1 MDKRRKFG
9 NQGEQIAAAYLT
21 ERGLLILETQVRT
34 PYGEIDIIA
43 RDGDEIVFVEVKAR
57 RTLSHGYPE
66 ESVNEKKLEKILAS
80 ADHVAQERKWN
91 DCRMRVDIVSILFE
105 EDKKPTIKHIPNI
118 TFA

>member
-9 NQGEQIAAAYLT
+9 NQGEQIAAAYLI
-21 ERGLLILETQVRT
+21 ERGLLILEKQVRT
-34 PYGEIDIIA
+34 PYGEIDIVA
-43 RDGDEIVFVEVKAR
+43 RDKDEIVFVEVKAR

-80 ADHVAQERKWN
+80 ADHITQEREWG
-91 DCRMRVDIVSILFE
+91 DCKMRVDIISILFDDCE
-105 EDKKPTIKHIPNI
+105 NPKIKHIPNI